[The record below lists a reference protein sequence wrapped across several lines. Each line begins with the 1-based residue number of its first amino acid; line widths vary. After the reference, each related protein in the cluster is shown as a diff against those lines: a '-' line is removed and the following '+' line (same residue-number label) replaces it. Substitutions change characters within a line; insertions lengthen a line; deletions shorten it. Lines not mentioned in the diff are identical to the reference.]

1 MSSYTKLI
9 IFILI
14 LVLVSAAI
22 VFIDSSIDSM
32 NEVMPEI
39 SDGIVNGDNE
49 YNEAVDLLNN
59 KNFKES
65 MDKAVSAGNNYNESL
80 SKLYILKDNFT
91 SDVNDIHKEYVDD
104 AISELELKL
113 QAVDN
118 LKESIN
124 YLETGYNYT
133 GSNYGFEAN
142 DLMNQSLQ
150 YRDARELLVKDNP
163 NLFKHNFII

>member
-163 NLFKHNFII
+163 NLFKQNFII

>member
-1 MSSYTKLI
+1 MSSYIKLI
-9 IFILI
+9 IFILVLI
-14 LVLVSAAI
+14 LVSAAI
-22 VFIDSSIDSM
+22 VFIDSSIDNM
-32 NEVMPEI
+32 NEIMPEI
-39 SDGIVNGDNE
+39 SDGIVNGDND

-65 MDKAVSAGNNYNESL
+65 MDKAESAGSNYNESL

-91 SDVNDIHKEYVDD
+91 SEVNDVHEEYVED
-104 AISELELKL
+104 AILELELKL

-124 YLETGYNYT
+124 YLGTGYNYT

-150 YRDARELLVKDNP
+150 YRDARESLVEDNP
-163 NLFKHNFII
+163 NLFKQNFII

>member
-32 NEVMPEI
+32 NEIMPEI
-39 SDGIVNGDNE
+39 SDCIVNGDND

-65 MDKAVSAGNNYNESL
+65 MNKAVSAGNNYNESL

-163 NLFKHNFII
+163 NLFKQNFII